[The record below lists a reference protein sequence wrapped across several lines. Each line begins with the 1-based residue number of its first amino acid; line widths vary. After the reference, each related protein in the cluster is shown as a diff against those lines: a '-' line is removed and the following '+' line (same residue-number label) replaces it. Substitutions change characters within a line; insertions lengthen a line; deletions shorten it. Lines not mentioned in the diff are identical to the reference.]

1 VAQAYILGLAVI
13 LSASISIRAEYRGL
27 RQQNYIFKPL
37 TMVLI
42 WLIALLGQATS
53 PLYKVMIFAGLVFSM
68 AGDLLLILP
77 SDRFAAGLAAFLF
90 AHLFY
95 SAAFVSEIRTPTWWP
110 TIPLLAYGVVVY
122 LLLAP
127 SLGKLKLPVLL
138 YVVAILAMAWFAWE
152 RWSQSGSRG
161 ALSAFVGAVLF
172 VISDTVLAFNHFR
185 LKSKAALAVSLA
197 TYWAAQWLV
206 ARSVGA

>member
-1 VAQAYILGLAVI
+1 VFALGLLVL

-42 WLIALLGQATS
+42 WMIALLGQATS

-68 AGDLLLILP
+68 AGDVLLILP
-77 SDRFAAGLAAFLF
+77 SDRFAAGLAAFLI
-90 AHLFY
+90 AHLCY
-95 SAAFVSEIRTPTWWP
+95 SAAFVSEIRALNWWRLF
-110 TIPLLAYGVVVY
+110 PLLAYGAVVY

-152 RWSQSGSRG
+152 RWSQLGSRG
-161 ALSAFVGAVLF
+161 ALSAFVGALLF
-172 VISDTVLAFNHFR
+172 VISDTILAFNHFR
-185 LKSKAALAVSLA
+185 LRSKPALATSLA
-197 TYWAAQWLV
+197 IYWAAQWLM